1 MLQNKDF
8 FFVLI
13 ARTKRTNTLCSSDTL
28 ELNCISLWGF
38 FVTKNS
44 CRIWRFSSLIIK
56 EVMLCLHCMLPHN
69 LCCFIRVL
77 HHNTISH
84 SLYFEKSFNSS
95 HYWILIHNSLA
106 VLVISCRIIFIPFNS
121 PYHQYLFPYQ
131 WYSANNNN
139 NKYYLAKQKKKKTL
153 HQEFF
158 TKKKYNNN
166 AVLYQASSAASAEYQ
181 KKHFFI

>member
-56 EVMLCLHCMLPHN
+56 ADMLCMLPHN
-69 LCCFIRVL
+69 LCRFIRVL

-106 VLVISCRIIFIPFNS
+106 VSVIRVMSNNIHTFQFAVSSIPLPVS
-121 PYHQYLFPYQ
+121 VIQCQ
-131 WYSANNNN
+131 
-139 NKYYLAKQKKKKTL
+139 
-153 HQEFF
+153 
-158 TKKKYNNN
+158 
-166 AVLYQASSAASAEYQ
+166 
-181 KKHFFI
+181 